1 MEAAGGAGVGA
12 GLPTAAHWLV
22 PGPRTPLARGAALAG
37 SRREAREREPA
48 ARPPACRGV
57 QGGWVPI
64 RSWTLPSRLPPSPA
78 LRLRIHRRNQD
89 SSKWEPWEGAGSQRT
104 PSAVPA
110 APSPRLG
117 THGGQPTRPVPRT
130 LGSPSWDTPLPV
142 PQLWKDRHP
151 SPPVWHPR
159 SLSLWFSTPPPSP
172 RPSPFLT
179 SPRGLYS

>member
-89 SSKWEPWEGAGSQRT
+89 SSKWEPWKGGGWQPENPLSR
-104 PSAVPA
+104 PCSSVP
-110 APSPRLG
+110 
-117 THGGQPTRPVPRT
+117 T
-130 LGSPSWDTPLPV
+130 LGDTRRSAHPSSPKDPGQSFLGYSTSCPPALERQAPQPPCLAPEKPQPMVFNASPLTSTQPLPDK
-142 PQLWKDRHP
+142 P
-151 SPPVWHPR
+151 
-159 SLSLWFSTPPPSP
+159 
-172 RPSPFLT
+172 
-179 SPRGLYS
+179 

>member
-1 MEAAGGAGVGA
+1 MGLGWGQGCLLLLTGWFLAPERLWPVALRWQGADGRPGKGSQLPAHPPAGVCKGAGFPSAPGHS
-12 GLPTAAHWLV
+12 LPAFLPLQPCGCGST
-22 PGPRTPLARGAALAG
+22 GGIRTPVSG
-37 SRREAREREPA
+37 SPGR
-48 ARPPACRGV
+48 
-57 QGGWVPI
+57 
-64 RSWTLPSRLPPSPA
+64 
-78 LRLRIHRRNQD
+78 
-89 SSKWEPWEGAGSQRT
+89 EGAGSQRT